1 MKFLNQIIGIAQRN
15 NNKDIFHEIV
25 GYAEVKKA
33 FQLFEASEES
43 SNALLDGPP
52 GCSKTL
58 FLLALKNKH
67 DNAFWVDGGNA
78 SGAGMLDEML
88 DRKTTT
94 HLLIDEID
102 GLKTN
107 DQKAILNLL
116 DTGILSS
123 VKVRNKKETGKQERR
138 KEFKGLK
145 VYATCNDM
153 TRLSKALRSRF
164 FRITLKEYSE
174 REFIEI
180 ATKLYPKKDPE
191 LVQYVARATWKVL
204 ESKDIRDFQKI
215 MKNSKDSEDA
225 DILISLQLKYK
236 AREEES

>member
-1 MKFLNQIIGIAQRN
+1 M
-15 NNKDIFHEIV
+15 
-25 GYAEVKKA
+25 
-33 FQLFEASEES
+33 
-43 SNALLDGPP
+43 DGPP

-58 FLLALKNKH
+58 FLLALRNKH
-67 DNAFWVDGGNA
+67 KDAFWVDGGNA

-138 KEFKGLK
+138 REFKNLK

-153 TRLSKALRSRF
+153 TSLTKALRSRF
-164 FRITLKEYSE
+164 FRISSKGIF
-174 REFIEI
+174 RNEFLEI
-180 ATKLYPKKDPE
+180 ATKSVPKERFGVSSVRSK
-191 LVQYVARATWKVL
+191 ATWKVL

-215 MKNSKDSEDA
+215 MKNSKNSEDA
-225 DILISLQLKYK
+225 DTLIELQLKYK
-236 AREEES
+236 AKEEDQE

>member
-1 MKFLNQIIGIAQRN
+1 MKFWNQILERTQHKE
-15 NNKDIFHEIV
+15 KDFDQIV
-25 GYAEVKKA
+25 GYEEVKKA
-33 FQLFEASEES
+33 FQLFEESKES

-58 FLLALKNKH
+58 FLLALRNKH
-67 DNAFWVDGGNA
+67 KDAFWVDGGNA

-138 KEFKGLK
+138 KEFKNLK
-145 VYATCNDM
+145 VYGTCNDM

-164 FRITLKEYSE
+164 FRISLREYSE
-174 REFIEI
+174 NEFLNI
-180 ATKLYPKKDPE
+180 ATKLYPKRDPE
-191 LVQYVARATWKVL
+191 LVQYVAKATWKVL

-215 MKNSKDSEDA
+215 MKTSKNSEDA
-225 DILISLQLKYK
+225 DTLIELQLKYK
-236 AREEES
+236 AKEEEDN